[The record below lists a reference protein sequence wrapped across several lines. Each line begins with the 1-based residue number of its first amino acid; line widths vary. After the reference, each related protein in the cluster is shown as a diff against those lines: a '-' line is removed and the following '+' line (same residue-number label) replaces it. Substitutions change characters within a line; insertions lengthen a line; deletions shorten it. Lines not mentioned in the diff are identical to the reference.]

1 MHVSN
6 DNDSNVEVFYVFEI
20 FNWYNDI
27 FTGRDQPIDE
37 QCFSWDLNYLGF
49 CRPPFTDYLSELG
62 KDGFSFGDV
71 ELPEGAELGVGI
83 QDDDFDGGV
92 QAVVAET
99 DNYLIDESEA
109 SCAQVKTH
117 KKRKTRQGHYILLKL
132 GRRKHF
138 GLM

>member
-1 MHVSN
+1 M
-6 DNDSNVEVFYVFEI
+6 EVFYVSEI

-27 FTGRDQPIDE
+27 FTGRDQPINE

-83 QDDDFDGGV
+83 QDDDLDGGV

-109 SCAQVKTH
+109 SCKQVKTH
-117 KKRKTRQGHYILLKL
+117 QKR
-132 GRRKHF
+132 
-138 GLM
+138 